1 MWGNDFLAVTAS
13 HSFCLQKKKREKKK
27 TSSKLFLKK
36 CAFQEKTH
44 RTLDRKPQ
52 KAMCCST
59 ARHLPV
65 TPESLLP
72 EDRESGLYASA
83 PLTAESEALGLG
95 GRPKMSASALAHA
108 WASPGRSGAVD
119 AEGMSATRSEVPL
132 TAGGVPGS
140 GTASDSY
147 SGNPLM
153 SSGSSLSYSIL
164 HKTMVSQ
171 AVHCPRRRHFTSIS
185 WLHFEG

>member
-36 CAFQEKTH
+36 RAFQEKTH

-59 ARHLPV
+59 ARHLAV
-65 TPESLLP
+65 TPETLLP

-83 PLTAESEALGLG
+83 PLTAESEALGLSG
-95 GRPKMSASALAHA
+95 WKAKDERLGPRSCLGQP
-108 WASPGRSGAVD
+108 WTPGCCG
-119 AEGMSATRSEVPL
+119 
-132 TAGGVPGS
+132 
-140 GTASDSY
+140 
-147 SGNPLM
+147 
-153 SSGSSLSYSIL
+153 
-164 HKTMVSQ
+164 
-171 AVHCPRRRHFTSIS
+171 C
-185 WLHFEG
+185 